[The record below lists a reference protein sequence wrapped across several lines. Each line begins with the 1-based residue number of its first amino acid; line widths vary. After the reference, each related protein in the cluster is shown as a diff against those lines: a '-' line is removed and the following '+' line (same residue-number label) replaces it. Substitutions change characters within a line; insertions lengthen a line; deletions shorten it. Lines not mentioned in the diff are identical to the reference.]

1 MWWFIVLARG
11 VVRLKVMPP
20 DWAQTGVGVAE
31 FVDGLPRLLA
41 DMLGAASPKP
51 RICFTDRGPGLYNSL
66 TGEIVEAYHAALVR
80 NGFRAF
86 AGADGSQQ
94 PADLADFF
102 LHETV
107 VAWVRKWFSKHPFKA
122 VEHVDESLRLFLE
135 RLHECERHSNDAYDV
150 HGLCHDTVKRLHTLR
165 DLGGARSRGQAFQD
179 TRNGVSNHTY
189 RRQARGAWRIGRA
202 DTVLTTDRGNRLFA
216 VGYALRAASAR
227 QVPKAR
233 SGPWQCPDRSDRI
246 AGNSRD

>member
-1 MWWFIVLARG
+1 MRSLVWSCWWWSWCHCVPVVSVVLFDGR
-11 VVRLKVMPP
+11 
-20 DWAQTGVGVAE
+20 VGVWGGG
-31 FVDGLPRLLA
+31 V
-41 DMLGAASPKP
+41 GAASPKP

-122 VEHVDESLRLFLE
+122 VEHVDQNLRLFLE
-135 RLHECERHSNDAYDV
+135 RLHECERHINDAYDV

-165 DLGGARSRGQAFQD
+165 DLGGARMK
-179 TRNGVSNHTY
+179 T
-189 RRQARGAWRIGRA
+189 
-202 DTVLTTDRGNRLFA
+202 
-216 VGYALRAASAR
+216 
-227 QVPKAR
+227 
-233 SGPWQCPDRSDRI
+233 
-246 AGNSRD
+246 

>member
-1 MWWFIVLARG
+1 MGGGARHVAVANTGIGSRARPPPVVSVPRGPRAAFNHKQARGRGKRWSSKGTKDTNEKLSSSKHGRKQMNSGDKRVWWFIVLARG

-66 TGEIVEAYHAALVR
+66 TGEIVEAYHAALAR

-94 PADLADFF
+94 PADLAEFF

-122 VEHVDESLRLFLE
+122 VEHVDENLRLFLQ
-135 RLHECERHSNDAYDV
+135 RLHECERHINDAYDV

-165 DLGGARSRGQAFQD
+165 DLGGARMK
-179 TRNGVSNHTY
+179 T
-189 RRQARGAWRIGRA
+189 
-202 DTVLTTDRGNRLFA
+202 
-216 VGYALRAASAR
+216 
-227 QVPKAR
+227 
-233 SGPWQCPDRSDRI
+233 
-246 AGNSRD
+246 